1 MNDALKKL
9 VMLRKEKKLSTS
21 QVAMIAGLDEKEYEQ
36 IESGVIKAD
45 LNVLNNLAK
54 FYGVNLEETA
64 EEKEE
69 IKKPVKVAS
78 DRLALGMNLAFL
90 IIAIL
95 SIVWFFFIP
104 IGTFNVY
111 GISGEVLLL
120 NLLSV
125 SNLGISTVTIIM
137 LSTLAFGL
145 IDSILLLALPKL
157 TNSTYNKISSITKY
171 VFSTY
176 ELAVLIYLLV
186 VANGMNIIGGIILA
200 VLWGIDMVAKF
211 VYVLISFVK
220 TKSNVAKIKSNVVKV
235 KKPKQP
241 LLIALYVVVSLC
253 ILLSGVLVYDS
264 VYLITYAVSEMA
276 PIMLFISPISF
287 ILPLLSIIY
296 LHKKIHW
303 LNILSSITY
312 IVITI
317 LLAIEFGLIG
327 TSILSFLVILVV
339 PIAYLVLSLIYSKR
353 HN

>member
-1 MNDALKKL
+1 MNDDLKKL
-9 VMLRKEKKLSTS
+9 ITFRKEKKLSTS

-36 IESGVIKAD
+36 IENGVIKAD
-45 LNVLNNLAK
+45 LNVLNKLAK

-78 DRLALGMNLAFL
+78 DRLAIGMNLAFF

-111 GISGEVLLL
+111 GISGEILLL
-120 NLLSV
+120 DLLSV
-125 SNLGISTVTIIM
+125 SNIGISTVTIIM

-145 IDSILLLALPKL
+145 IDSILLFALPKL
-157 TNSTYNKISSITKY
+157 TNGTYNKISSIIKY

-176 ELAVLIYLLV
+176 ELAVLIYFLV
-186 VANGMNIIGGIILA
+186 ASDGMDIIGGIILA

-220 TKSNVAKIKSNVVKV
+220 TKSNVVKV

-241 LLIALYVVVSLC
+241 LLISLYVVVSLC
-253 ILLSGVLVYDS
+253 IILSGVLVYDS
-264 VYLITYAVSEMA
+264 VYLITYAVNEMA

-317 LLAIEFGLIG
+317 LLAIAFNLIG
-327 TSILSFLVILVV
+327 TSTLSFLVILVV